1 LRDWKNANREIGER
15 ETIMVKLTTEGYEV
29 LDPET
34 YVLGIV
40 GAEPLNV
47 YGPQIK
53 LTLRVADGER
63 EGFVFTDYA
72 NCGSEDGV
80 KIRTKAWDVFEA
92 CLDRRLCVNEEL
104 DTDDL
109 IGKRFEARVLVR
121 QSGKGNY
128 CEHGSITPYRP
139 EKVEPEGEP
148 RSEKPLDFNA
158 DDLFD
163 RHS

>member
-1 LRDWKNANREIGER
+1 
-15 ETIMVKLTTEGYEV
+15 MVKLTTEGYKV

-34 YVLGIV
+34 YGLEVV
-40 GAEPLNV
+40 GAEPINV

-63 EGFVFTDYA
+63 EGFTFTDYA

-80 KIRTKAWDVFEA
+80 KIRTKAWDIFEA
-92 CLDRRLCVNEEL
+92 CLDRRLSVNEEL

-121 QSGKGNY
+121 QSGKGNHT
-128 CEHGSITPYRP
+128 EHGSIAPYRP
-139 EKVEPEGEP
+139 EKVEPRDEP
-148 RSEKPLDFNA
+148 ESQEPSDLDA
-158 DDLFD
+158 DDFFALD
-163 RHS
+163 S

>member
-1 LRDWKNANREIGER
+1 
-15 ETIMVKLTTEGYEV
+15 M

-34 YVLGIV
+34 HVLEVV
-40 GAEPLNV
+40 GAEPINV

-63 EGFVFTDYA
+63 EGFAFTDFA

-80 KIRTKAWDVFEA
+80 KIRTKAWDIFEA
-92 CLDRRLCVNEEL
+92 CLDRRLSVNEEL

-121 QSGKGNY
+121 QSGRGNY
-128 CEHGSITPYRP
+128 CEHGTIAPYRP
-139 EKVEPEGEP
+139 EKVEPKDQPE
-148 RSEKPLDFNA
+148 SEKPSALAA
-158 DDLFD
+158 DDSFNWD
-163 RHS
+163 S